1 MRRCVAI
8 TALLI
13 VIAWLVPAFSADDAK
28 KDDAKKDGSAKE
40 SISSKDSISKKDSK
54 EVKSSRKAPTK
65 EKTRSDIVVGKLT
78 QVEGT
83 QRYLTVQVT
92 TKVPQEN
99 AGAAQNLAN
108 LRQQLL
114 GAKDANSIRNIQIE
128 TMKNQ
133 QQLVTYKDVTKNVEI
148 QADDNM
154 KVRTLLLPVEYD
166 EKGRPRKLTEK
177 EKKALKGPDATQPG
191 YMADFDS
198 LKPGQEVKVF
208 LAKSKNAHKAKG
220 KDAADSKEKP
230 KATMILILS
239 EPAK

>member
-1 MRRCVAI
+1 M
-8 TALLI
+8 
-13 VIAWLVPAFSADDAK
+13 
-28 KDDAKKDGSAKE
+28 
-40 SISSKDSISKKDSK
+40 
-54 EVKSSRKAPTK
+54 
-65 EKTRSDIVVGKLT
+65 
-78 QVEGT
+78 
-83 QRYLTVQVT
+83 QVT

-114 GAKDANSIRNIQIE
+114 GAKDANSIRNIQVE
-128 TMKNQ
+128 MMKNQ
-133 QQLVTYKDVTKNVEI
+133 QQLVTYKDVTKNIEI

-154 KVRTLLLPVEYD
+154 RVRTLLLPVEYD

-191 YMADFDS
+191 YLADFDS

-208 LAKSKNAHKAKG
+208 LAKSKDAHKAKG

-230 KATMILILS
+230 KATTILIVS